1 MRRAKSFLSR
11 CRRFTIILL
20 AISFPAAVSAQEP
33 LKEPRFYLER
43 LLEYYRSIETISA
56 EFSVVGQHGETS
68 GTKVDKRNDDFTCR
82 YYKKG
87 DTYRQEIRHNGSAEK
102 RPEVTIF
109 QDGTAKR
116 LYGPITDPPSLSI
129 YSDREGGMAKS
140 STGYQAFFYQ
150 MDVLEMMFLR
160 PEWVAGMEMSARHV
174 EAGDSPIVE
183 VALAITDQR
192 GSRSLVL
199 RVDPGRR
206 FAPVYFAQDVVNPN
220 ETNHITYEVRDWLD
234 ARNGYF
240 APTEIVTTGH
250 VEQGARLIESQQ
262 TIRITKVEFNGPVN
276 DNLFELV
283 PEPGTNV
290 MDAIAGA
297 YYVAGDQTRGLG
309 NTIIEPAADQGEQT
323 DQTPAAQL
331 ERKPAPAATPV
342 ATRTV
347 PPTAVPVFAA
357 VALLLLG
364 CLAMWRLRRRKAEK
378 PPETRP

>member
-1 MRRAKSFLSR
+1 MQHAKSFLSR
-11 CRRFTIILL
+11 CRRFTLILL
-20 AISFPAAVSAQEP
+20 AISLPVAVSAQEP
-33 LKEPRFYLER
+33 LKEPRFYLDR
-43 LLEYYRSIETISA
+43 LLEYYRSIETIST

-68 GTKVDKRNDDFTCR
+68 GTKVEKRNDDFTCH

-87 DTYRQEIRHNGSAEK
+87 DTYRQEIRHNESAEE

-116 LYGPITDPPSLSI
+116 LYGPITDPPFLSI
-129 YSDREGGMAKS
+129 YTDKEGGMAKS
-140 STGYQAFFYQ
+140 STGYQAFFHQ

-183 VALAITDQR
+183 VALVINDQR

-199 RVDPGRR
+199 RVDPQRR
-206 FAPVYFAQDVVNPN
+206 FAPVYFAQDVVSPN
-220 ETNHITYEVRDWLD
+220 ETNHITYEVRDFLD

-240 APTEIVTTGH
+240 APAEIVTTGH
-250 VEQGARLIESQQ
+250 LEQGGRLIESQQ
-262 TIRITKVEFNGPVN
+262 TIRLTKVEFNGPV
-276 DNLFELV
+276 DDGLFELV

-297 YYVAGDQTRGLG
+297 HYVAGDQTRGLG
-309 NTIIEPAADQGEQT
+309 NTIIGPAAAQGEQT
-323 DQTPAAQL
+323 DQTPDPQP
-331 ERKPAPAATPV
+331 ERETMPAPTPA

-347 PPTAVPVFAA
+347 PPTAVLVFAA

-364 CLAMWRLRRRKAEK
+364 RLAMWQLRRRKAQN
-378 PPETRP
+378 PRETRP